1 MRLTKTT
8 NQQMATKIFAFIKLI
23 LNIIIITT
31 SLILV
36 LLSASILFIVQK
48 NLCTDYFDPSIL
60 GLNNYLKEFSE
71 FKELFAATITLIVAY
86 FGILRLT
93 AAEVANREKV
103 KQDRF
108 NEWKNLLDIRIIEVE
123 KNNKYFKRQFAT
135 LRWNLFER
143 LYENKMEIN
152 SAKELNVIF
161 NDEMRSSVR
170 FLEEMNEKYFVKG
183 VYPSKDYSYIYTDF
197 QFIFLGILDKY
208 YPGMEDDL
216 KNIVLNSLNPERI
229 VDYDLYTSTFR

>member
-1 MRLTKTT
+1 MS
-8 NQQMATKIFAFIKLI
+8 TKIFTIIKSFF
-23 LNIIIITT
+23 NIIIITT

-36 LLSASILFIVQK
+36 GVSASALFIVQT
-48 NLCTDYFDPSIL
+48 NLCNDYFDPSIL
-60 GLNNYLKEFSE
+60 GLNNYIKEFSE

-123 KNNKYFKRQFAT
+123 KNNNFFKRQFAD
-135 LRWNLFER
+135 LRWKLFER

-152 SAKELNVIF
+152 SAKELNKIF
-161 NDEMRSSVR
+161 DDEMRSSVR
-170 FLEEMNEKYFVKG
+170 FLEENNDKYFGKE
-183 VYPSKDYSYIYTDF
+183 VYPDKHYSYMYTDF
-197 QFIFLGILDKY
+197 QFIFLGLLDKY
-208 YPGMEDDL
+208 YDGIEDDL
-216 KNIVLNSLNPERI
+216 KNIILNSLNPQRVI
-229 VDYDLYTSTFR
+229 NYDRYISTFK

>member
-1 MRLTKTT
+1 M
-8 NQQMATKIFAFIKLI
+8 
-23 LNIIIITT
+23 NIIIIAT

-36 LLSASILFIVQK
+36 AISASALIIIQV
-48 NLCTDYFDPSIL
+48 NLRKENFDPSII

-93 AAEVANREKV
+93 AAELANREKV

-123 KNNKYFKRQFAT
+123 KNNKYFKRQFIT
-135 LRWNLFER
+135 LRWKLFER
-143 LYENKMEIN
+143 LYDNKMEIN
-152 SAKELNVIF
+152 SQKDLNIIF

-170 FLEEMNEKYFVKG
+170 FLEEMNDKYSSKG
-183 VYPSKDYSYIYTDF
+183 VYPSKDYSYIYDDF

-208 YPGMEDDL
+208 YNGIEEDL
-216 KNIVLNSLNPERI
+216 KNIILNSLNPERT